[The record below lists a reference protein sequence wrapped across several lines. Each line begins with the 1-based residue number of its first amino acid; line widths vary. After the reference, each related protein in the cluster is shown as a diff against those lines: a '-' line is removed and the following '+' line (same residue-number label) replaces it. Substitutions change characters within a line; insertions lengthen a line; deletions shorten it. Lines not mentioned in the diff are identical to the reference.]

1 MLGLDMFRRL
11 RSPATDEQL
20 ATPTTS
26 VDIVAT
32 RVLVAKSAKLVKD
45 LVEPR
50 LPSFVLYRVDKNVRW
65 VASSHLGAAASFFG
79 NKALFGVDTVRQY
92 SRSTARGA
100 VYEANIVGF
109 WLWIIDGVKEGASS
123 SNALKHRACATAPR
137 PVHVAPSGFSTSR
150 YPPSSRIRCPR
161 LLARPRSRTILVG
174 VGCRV

>member
-123 SNALKHRACATAPR
+123 SNAPCEAGALADSDPQLSSVLAILSP
-137 PVHVAPSGFSTSR
+137 TSS
-150 YPPSSRIRCPR
+150 PSSSHDATSPDSMPR
-161 LLARPRSRTILVG
+161 
-174 VGCRV
+174 